1 MEIIMIYST
10 TLDILAINFG
20 REKGIDIIADAGFP
34 AIDFSLFRD
43 LDFAFAPDWKENTK
57 KFKEI
62 ADRRGVI
69 FNQSHAPFGGGWE
82 KYTKETVP
90 MFPRLFEV
98 VAMLGV
104 KQIVVHPIQKVPY
117 LGREEEMF
125 EINMEFYNSLAPYA
139 KNCGVKIALENMWQD
154 RPVTHYICDDVC
166 ADPREMNRY
175 YDTLNDPEAFTVC
188 LDLGHVA
195 LCGREPQDAI
205 RTIGHDR
212 LGALHVHDV
221 DYVRDL
227 HTLPGCARINWDEV
241 CRALADIDYRGDF
254 TLEADNFLQK
264 YDVEFRPTATKFMAD
279 VCKHLTGKIE
289 AYKAQK

>member
-1 MEIIMIYST
+1 MIYST

-20 REKGIDIIADAGFP
+20 REKGIEIIADAGFP
-34 AIDFSLFRD
+34 AIDLSLFRD

-57 KFKEI
+57 KLKEI

-90 MFPRLFEV
+90 TFPRLFEV
-98 VAMLGV
+98 ISMLGA
-104 KQIVVHPIQKVPY
+104 KQIVVHPVQKVPY
-117 LGREEEMF
+117 LGHEEEMF
-125 EINMEFYNSLAPYA
+125 EINMEFYSSLAPYA
-139 KNCGVKIALENMWQD
+139 KNCGIKIALENMWQD
-154 RPVTHYICDDVC
+154 RPVTRYICDDVC

-212 LGALHVHDV
+212 LGSLHVQDV
-221 DYVRDL
+221 DYVHDL
-227 HTLPGCARINWDEV
+227 HTLPGCGRINWDEV
-241 CRALADIDYRGDF
+241 CRALADIDYCGDF
-254 TLEADNFLQK
+254 TLESDNFLQK
-264 YDVEFRPTATKFMAD
+264 YDVEFQPTATKFMAD
-279 VCKHLTGKIE
+279 VCKHLTSKIE
-289 AYKAQK
+289 AYKSKKQ

>member
-1 MEIIMIYST
+1 MIYST
-10 TLDILAINFG
+10 TLDILATDFG

-43 LDFAFAPDWKENTK
+43 LDFAFASDWKENTK
-57 KFKEI
+57 RFKDI
-62 ADRRGVI
+62 ADRRGVV

-90 MFPRLFEV
+90 MLPRLFEV
-98 VAMLGV
+98 VSMLGV
-104 KQIVVHPIQKVPY
+104 KQIVVHPVQKVPY

-125 EINMEFYNSLAPYA
+125 EINMEFYSSLAPYA
-139 KNCGVKIALENMWQD
+139 KNCGIKIAIENMWQC
-154 RPVTHYICDDVC
+154 RPVTNYICDDVC
-166 ADPREMNRY
+166 ADPRELNRY
-175 YDTLNDPEAFTVC
+175 YDTLNDPDAFTVC

-221 DYVRDL
+221 DYKDDL
-227 HTLPGCARINWDEV
+227 HTLPGVGKINWDNV
-241 CRALADIDYRGDF
+241 CRALADIDYTGDI
-254 TLEADNFLQK
+254 TLEAGNFYLGFLP
-264 YDVEFRPTATKFMAD
+264 EMHGAATRFMAD
-279 VCKHLTGKIE
+279 TAKSLKAKIE
-289 AYKAQK
+289 FYKTRK